1 MVLQA
6 RMTLPARRAKVP
18 FWQGSV
24 QGARLRRALDTT
36 HDRLSRVT
44 PSQE

>member
-18 FWQGSV
+18 FRQGYV
-24 QGARLRRALDTT
+24 QGRICAELSTSRTT
-36 HDRLSRVT
+36 GC
-44 PSQE
+44 QE